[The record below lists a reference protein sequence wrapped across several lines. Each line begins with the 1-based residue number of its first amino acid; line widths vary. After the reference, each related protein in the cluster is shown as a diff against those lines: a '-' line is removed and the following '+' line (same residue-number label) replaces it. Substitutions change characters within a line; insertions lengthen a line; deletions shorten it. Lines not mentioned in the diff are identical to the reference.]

1 MVCHVTV
8 HDWEIYGLGTKL
20 NQFLALLPYC
30 SALDE
35 EGECCVL
42 DAQRVLWCHLVAD
55 KNAA

>member
-1 MVCHVTV
+1 MVCHAMV
-8 HDWEIYGLGTKL
+8 HDWQIYGLRTKL

-35 EGECCVL
+35 ECECSVF
-42 DAQRVLWCHLVAD
+42 DAQRVLWRHLEVD